1 MRSQPSLQRIAMYIL
16 LNMSRIK
23 DNLIMKF
30 GQLIEYNKKNILLEK
45 LC

>member
-1 MRSQPSLQRIAMYIL
+1 MRSQPSLQRITMYIL